1 MFKVPKRFL
10 QRSFSV
16 CVKLIRGTYSIFSS
30 VPSWTAWQSLC
41 VRFIRRNSI
50 QLCYI
55 MYAAITRRLQLE
67 LVGAMSLPIYTS
79 IHFCQL
85 TSHCLGVIDTN
96 SHKQIHNTEGSVATH
111 AFRVASVK
119 YTDIRWTSSSFQL
132 LLFLFWFSCIPVV
145 FVNVYKDILVCCK
158 RDQTSHTSTYYQE
171 MAELVV
177 VFSKI
182 TQFQIHTSRSSAIHE
197 CFVIV
202 VRFVSNRIA
211 WEVLPILDRFHG
223 TDTPM

>member
-1 MFKVPKRFL
+1 MFKVPKRFQ

-96 SHKQIHNTEGSVATH
+96 SHKQILNTEGSVATH
-111 AFRVASVK
+111 SFRVASVK
-119 YTDIRWTSSSFQL
+119 YTDMAGHLHHFSWCYFCFGFLVFL
-132 LLFLFWFSCIPVV
+132 LCL
-145 FVNVYKDILVCCK
+145 
-158 RDQTSHTSTYYQE
+158 
-171 MAELVV
+171 
-177 VFSKI
+177 
-182 TQFQIHTSRSSAIHE
+182 
-197 CFVIV
+197 
-202 VRFVSNRIA
+202 
-211 WEVLPILDRFHG
+211 
-223 TDTPM
+223 

>member
-1 MFKVPKRFL
+1 MFSSNVKVPKRFL

-30 VPSWTAWQSLC
+30 VPSCPLNCLAVLEGTLFS
-41 VRFIRRNSI
+41 FD
-50 QLCYI
+50 YI
-55 MYAAITRRLQLE
+55 TYTAITRRSKASAWTCWCYEFADLYLHT
-67 LVGAMSLPIYTS
+67 LLPVN
-79 IHFCQL
+79 L
-85 TSHCLGVIDTN
+85 TLSGRHWHKFTQTN
-96 SHKQIHNTEGSVATH
+96 SQHWGQWSPCEIH
-111 AFRVASVK
+111 R
-119 YTDIRWTSSSFQL
+119 YRWASSSFQL

-145 FVNVYKDILVCCK
+145 FVNVCKDILVCCK

-177 VFSKI
+177 VLSKI
-182 TQFQIHTSRSSAIHE
+182 TQFQIHTSRSSAINE

-202 VRFVSNRIA
+202 VCFVSNRIA
-211 WEVLPILDRFHG
+211 WEVLPVLDGFHG